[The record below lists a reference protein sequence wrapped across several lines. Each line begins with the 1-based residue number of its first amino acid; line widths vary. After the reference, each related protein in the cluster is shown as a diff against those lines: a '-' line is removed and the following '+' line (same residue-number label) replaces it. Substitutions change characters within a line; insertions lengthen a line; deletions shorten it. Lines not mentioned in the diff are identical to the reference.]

1 MKFTKV
7 IAASAVSAA
16 MAASMAVSASAA
28 TTWEDAVQAA
38 KDAGVQATNVQ
49 ELSNFLE
56 PNKDK
61 FTSAQYD
68 EMIKTV
74 KAVSD
79 KYVAPKAQELYSK
92 TPAQLTEDEKIAV
105 GKALSD
111 ADRED
116 IIKTLKDL
124 GTNVNVEVTVTKVSN
139 SNYTVSAKL
148 KDAAGTQTTTTSAVA
163 NTGAETAESTNG
175 GAVAFAGVALVLAA
189 TGAVIVSR
197 KNRA

>member
-38 KDAGVQATNVQ
+38 KDCGVQATNVQ

-68 EMIKTV
+68 DMIADM
-74 KAVSD
+74 KALSD
-79 KYVAPKAQELYSK
+79 KYVLPGAQKLGK
-92 TPAQLTEDEKIAV
+92 TPAELTEDDKLAI
-105 GKALSD
+105 GKAWSE
-111 ADRED
+111 ADREA
-116 IIKTLKDL
+116 IISDLKAL
-124 GTNVNVEVTVTKVSN
+124 GDKYGVEVTVTKLSK
-139 SNYTVSAKL
+139 SGYSVSAKM
-148 KDAAGTQTTTTSAVA
+148 KDGSGTQTTTTSAVA
-163 NTGAETAESTNG
+163 NTGNETAETTTG

>member
-1 MKFTKV
+1 MKFIKV
-7 IAASAVSAA
+7 ISASVAAAA
-16 MAASMAVSASAA
+16 LAASMSVVASAA
-28 TTWEDAVQAA
+28 TWEDAVQAA
-38 KDAGVQATNVQ
+38 KDGGVQAHNVQ

-68 EMIKTV
+68 DMIATLKS
-74 KAVSD
+74 VSD
-79 KYVAPKAQELYSK
+79 KYVAPNATKLYNK
-92 TPAQLTEDEKIAV
+92 TPAELTEDEKIKV
-105 GKALSD
+105 G
-111 ADRED
+111 RELTEAEKQE

-124 GTNVNVEVTVTKVSN
+124 GAKYNVEVTVTQANKSTYN
-139 SNYTVSAKL
+139 VSAKM

-163 NTGAETAESTNG
+163 NTGNETAESTT
-175 GAVAFAGVALVLAA
+175 GAPVAFAGVALVLAA